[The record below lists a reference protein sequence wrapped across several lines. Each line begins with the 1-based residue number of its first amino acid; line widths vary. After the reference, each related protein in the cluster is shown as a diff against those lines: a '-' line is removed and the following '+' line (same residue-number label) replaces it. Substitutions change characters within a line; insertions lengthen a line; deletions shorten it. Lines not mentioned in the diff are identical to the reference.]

1 MLHMNTYAQSQSPA
15 LARLFE
21 NLENGN
27 IADAKKAAKRHTSFR
42 LSMFARQILSW
53 SFDRSQKAA
62 GYLKGEVTWQDYCD
76 AK

>member
-1 MLHMNTYAQSQSPA
+1 MKTYAQTESPA

-27 IADAKKAAKRHTSFR
+27 LADARKQARRYSSFR

-53 SFDRSQKAA
+53 SFDRAQLAA
-62 GYLKGEVTWQDYCD
+62 GYLKGEATFQQYCD

>member
-1 MLHMNTYAQSQSPA
+1 MNTYAQSQSPA
-15 LARLFE
+15 LARLFD

-27 IADAKKAAKRHTSFR
+27 LTDARKQARRHSSFR

-53 SFDRSQKAA
+53 SFDRATKAA
-62 GYLKGEVTWQDYCD
+62 RYLKGEGTFQAYCD

>member
-1 MLHMNTYAQSQSPA
+1 MKTYAQSCSPA

-27 IADAKKAAKRHTSFR
+27 IADAKKQARRHSSFR

-53 SFDRSQKAA
+53 SFERSQLAA
-62 GYLKGEVTWQDYCD
+62 GFLKGEASWQDYCD